1 VSSVKEALSQA
12 YNAGME
18 NKTTVGKHEVKYT
31 DWSDECEAICHL
43 VCVEGDEEGEEMY
56 YERVCN
62 DCGTVNYIAT
72 LHVYTHTHAYTHT
85 RIITLR
91 TRS

>member
-62 DCGTVNYIAT
+62 DCGTVNYSYIANT
-72 LHVYTHTHAYTHT
+72 IIGRLLHALHVRA
-85 RIITLR
+85 LFNVL
-91 TRS
+91 